1 LSRIL
6 FGYTNPKQEDTVEVN
21 ALSFAVTL
29 AVDVAVGEIASAVST
44 TVSLDFSN
52 RLQGN

>member
-6 FGYTNPKQEDTVEVN
+6 FRYKNPKQEDTVEVSV
-21 ALSFAVTL
+21 LLVAVTL
-29 AVDVAVGEIASAVST
+29 AVDVAVGGIASAVST

>member
-1 LSRIL
+1 MSRIL
-6 FGYTNPKQEDTVEVN
+6 FGYTNPKEEDTVEVGV
-21 ALSFAVTL
+21 LLGAVTL
-29 AVDVAVGEIASAVST
+29 AVEVAVGGIVSAVST